1 MPQVL
6 PSGGRPPHGFAL
18 PPRAVIV
25 AAYPLPQY
33 APLLMGAAA
42 LVCRNGSE
50 AAHLITVARSLGVPA
65 VIGADLTAAAQAA
78 AGRYAAVDGYAGT
91 VSVWTEG
98 ANG

>member
-1 MPQVL
+1 L
-6 PSGGRPPHGFAL
+6 AL
-18 PPRAVIV
+18 PPRPVIV

-42 LVCRNGSE
+42 LVSRNGSE

-65 VIGADLTAAAQAA
+65 VIGADMTAAGPAA
-78 AGRYAAVDGYAGT
+78 ARRYAAVDGYAGT

-98 ANG
+98 AGA